1 MGCRESQRA
10 VSNLLLQPAR
20 IIERA
25 HFSFGFMNADRSFL
39 DNRVLS
45 RLLGLPL
52 NARQAMLGS
61 VSGRHR
67 SPVRGSSVEF
77 AQYRSYVP
85 GDDLRRL
92 DWRTWGRSDRHYI
105 KEFEADTNLRLAL
118 IMDASGSMAY
128 GELGATRLDYA
139 RKLAGTLAY
148 LAANQ
153 GDAVGMWGVGKD
165 HRQKIPTRRGS
176 THLKLVLDQLALLE
190 AKSETT
196 ILESLHDAAEQISQR
211 ALVIVISDFFID
223 PAELKKALE
232 HLKFRRHDMA
242 LFHLLDPAE
251 LKFDFDRPARF
262 VDMEDGETLLI
273 DPALIARR
281 YRDVVKQYLADM
293 DEVIRT
299 TGADYQRLTLDTPYD
314 DVLAKFL
321 LARLQAKGK
330 AK

>member
-1 MGCRESQRA
+1 MS
-10 VSNLLLQPAR
+10 
-20 IIERA
+20 
-25 HFSFGFMNADRSFL
+25 ADHSFL

-52 NARQAMLGS
+52 NARQPMMGN

-77 AQYRSYVP
+77 AQYRKYVP
-85 GDDLRRL
+85 GDDTRRL
-92 DWRTWGRSDRHYI
+92 DWRTWGRSDRYYI

-118 IMDASGSMAY
+118 IVDASGSMGY
-128 GELGATRLDYA
+128 GEDGATRLDYA

-148 LAANQ
+148 LATQQ
-153 GDAVGMWGVGKD
+153 GDAAGLWGVGKD
-165 HRQKIPTRRGS
+165 HRQKIPAKRGAA
-176 THLKLVLDQLALLE
+176 HLRLILDQLAGIE
-190 AKSETT
+190 SKGETT
-196 ILESLHDAAEQISQR
+196 VLESLHEAAEQVSQR
-211 ALVIVISDFFID
+211 ALVVVVSDFFIE
-223 PAELKKALE
+223 PAELKHALE
-232 HLKFRRHDMA
+232 HLKFRRHDIA

-262 VDMEDGETLLI
+262 VDMEDGETMMV

-281 YRDVVKQYLADM
+281 YREVVKKYLSDL

-299 TGADYQRLTLDTPYD
+299 TGADYHRVTLETPYE

-321 LARLQAKGK
+321 LARLQSKGRR
-330 AK
+330 